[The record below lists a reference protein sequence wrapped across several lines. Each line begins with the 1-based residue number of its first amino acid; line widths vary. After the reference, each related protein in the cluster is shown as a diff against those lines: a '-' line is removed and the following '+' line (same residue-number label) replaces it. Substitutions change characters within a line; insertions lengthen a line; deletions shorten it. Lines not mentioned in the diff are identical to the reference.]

1 MENEVQ
7 NDEVSRLQSHVTT
20 VIGEKKQAQDKAKEL
35 EQQLSD
41 LTAKSESIFNAFA
54 KHMSDSA
61 IKTVLT
67 DAKVMPAAHVAIGEA
82 VKANLT
88 VKADESGMPTL
99 FWGDGSDS
107 MTIEEVTKS
116 VANDENNKPFMFGS
130 FTNEGVT
137 EVTTMPTGKEK
148 AAPQVQFGLGAQF
161 K

>member
-7 NDEVSRLQSHVTT
+7 NDEVSRLQSHVNT

-41 LTAKSESIFNAFA
+41 LTAKNESIFNAFA

-67 DAKVMPAAHVAIGEA
+67 EARVMPAAHVAIGA
-82 VKANLT
+82 SVKANLT
-88 VKADESGMPTL
+88 VKADESGLPML
-99 FWGDGSDS
+99 HWGDGPDS
-107 MTIEEVTKS
+107 MTIEEVAKG
-116 VANDENNKPFMFGS
+116 VENNEDNKQFLFGS
-130 FTNEGVT
+130 FSNSGTV
-137 EVTTMPTGKEK
+137 EVSTVSTGKEK
-148 AAPQVQFGLGAQF
+148 AVPQVQFGLGAQF